1 MANKAWR
8 SAVDL
13 QQREDPAAK
22 LGRHAGSS
30 IPRLPSLHNKS
41 AFRSWKRR
49 CLDMLVFHRESWL
62 AISRKCYRSSCQHAT
77 NTAILSRRQAHR
89 EGDISQWLLYLVGP
103 PQPTFPA
110 SLESPTA
117 RTASGKCYAAAS
129 YLQHK
134 YGMLQAKPD
143 LSHILHVHHDEAGR
157 SRGALLPPD
166 LLPQSVREV
175 MFNTPSQAPPAPELL
190 NGPLTPSERTKLWSG
205 LRHGAPGKSQFK
217 LALVPHLGTEAVAAA
232 ESLIEAMLRTGLAP
246 RILKG
251 AMLVWAGK

>member
-1 MANKAWR
+1 MAAL
-8 SAVDL
+8 SG
-13 QQREDPAAK
+13 
-22 LGRHAGSS
+22 GR
-30 IPRLPSLHNKS
+30 
-41 AFRSWKRR
+41 
-49 CLDMLVFHRESWL
+49 
-62 AISRKCYRSSCQHAT
+62 
-77 NTAILSRRQAHR
+77 
-89 EGDISQWLLYLVGP
+89 
-103 PQPTFPA
+103 PQPTFLA
-110 SLESPTA
+110 SLEWPSA
-117 RTASGKCYAAAS
+117 RIASGKCYAAAS

-205 LRHGAPGKSQFK
+205 LRHGAPGRSQFK

-251 AMLVWAGK
+251 AMLVWASKSNGGLRGLSLLEELIKAPDAIMTRRLEVGSRTSFQAACCPTPTSASNGAAVHHWYWIW